1 MGHALNAG
9 LVLLLMWRMTGSAW
23 RSALA
28 AAVFAIHPQ
37 RVESVAWIAERK
49 DILCVLFGLLTLHAY
64 VSWAKRRGVARYIM
78 MMAMY
83 ALSLAAKPMMVT
95 LPFAMLLLDFW
106 PLRRVEP
113 ADTSS
118 ASNTTAVR
126 CTVARLVIE
135 KIPLIAL
142 ALASSA
148 VTYIVQRQSGAMESL
163 AHISWGHRL
172 INAAT
177 SVVAYLRQMAWPTD
191 LAVFYPHP
199 QSTSIGI
206 ALLAIIAVVAVSI
219 AAFAVRRPW
228 PQVFVGWFWFVGT
241 LVPVS
246 GIVQV
251 GDQARAD
258 RYTYLPSIGLALLIA
273 WSVPRAWT
281 HSQSQRWLTACGAG
295 ILLLAMTWLTAQQV
309 RYWRNSETL
318 FARALQVTHNNFVAH
333 SSLGQYL
340 YETGRLDEAESH
352 FNRALA
358 VRSNYPTALTNL
370 ALIAMTRSDD
380 AAAVSLLQRVLSEHP
395 ENVPAKSNL
404 GTALARLN
412 RLDEAIAEYRR
423 VVELSPDSYTT
434 TFNLGTLLAL
444 QGKPAEA
451 AEWFTHTLEL
461 MPGHIPAR
469 GSLGMVLVQMKQ
481 LDPGIEQLQ
490 TALASEP
497 SNAQWHNALGVALL
511 QSGRNDEA
519 VHHFETAIQ
528 IRPDFQDARL
538 NLQAARSEMGP

>member
-1 MGHALNAG
+1 MPAAKSSKPRRTPVPPRRPDRWTPALLCIALMALVSVAYAPVLGNSSINFDDGDYVFQNPVVLRGLTWDGATWALTTTRLSNWHPLTWWSHMLDCDLFRQPDGSQWIGGHHLVSVMGHALNAG

-28 AAVFAIHPQ
+28 AAFFAIHPQ

-106 PLRRVEP
+106 PLRRAEP

-126 CTVARLVIE
+126 RTVARMVIE

-318 FARALQVTHNNFVAH
+318 FARAPSDEPGPAVIAQATKKPLQHKHEGTH
-333 SSLGQYL
+333 G
-340 YETGRLDEAESH
+340 
-352 FNRALA
+352 
-358 VRSNYPTALTNL
+358 
-370 ALIAMTRSDD
+370 
-380 AAAVSLLQRVLSEHP
+380 
-395 ENVPAKSNL
+395 
-404 GTALARLN
+404 
-412 RLDEAIAEYRR
+412 
-423 VVELSPDSYTT
+423 
-434 TFNLGTLLAL
+434 
-444 QGKPAEA
+444 
-451 AEWFTHTLEL
+451 
-461 MPGHIPAR
+461 
-469 GSLGMVLVQMKQ
+469 
-481 LDPGIEQLQ
+481 
-490 TALASEP
+490 
-497 SNAQWHNALGVALL
+497 
-511 QSGRNDEA
+511 
-519 VHHFETAIQ
+519 
-528 IRPDFQDARL
+528 
-538 NLQAARSEMGP
+538 AARIAGAPDG